1 MFCEYFDKLFTT
13 TNPTRESFEAVVN
26 YMQLKWMGR

>member
-1 MFCEYFDKLFTT
+1 MFCEYFDNLFTT

-26 YMQLKWMGR
+26 YMPVKVDG